1 MISRKEA
8 VEFMR
13 SIAIGKEPIK
23 AVGCAWDDWIGNIE
37 FVTESGWRI
46 VFFNDVGE
54 LDYLDS
60 ITAPDGR
67 TGSFG
72 DWVPADGEAGTT
84 NPLDDLS
91 GDEELQLEAVLSAAP
106 VAEITPSN

>member
-1 MISRKEA
+1 MINRREA

-13 SIAIGKEPIK
+13 SIAIGNLSIRAIE
-23 AVGCAWDDWIGNIE
+23 CAWDDCGGNIE
-37 FVTESGWRI
+37 FVTENGWRI

-67 TGSFG
+67 TGSFD
-72 DWVPADGEAGTT
+72 DWCPEDWMTKT
-84 NPLDDLS
+84 MNPLDDLLD
-91 GDEELQLEAVLSAAP
+91 DERRCLEAALSAAP
-106 VAEITPSN
+106 VAQ